1 MSTTTHHRPSPLA
14 PWRSTFESHISSL
27 PSPEFVFATL
37 APSTTSPH
45 PSGTE
50 PPTPYVPRLR
60 YCIYRGM
67 WSQLP
72 ENKHNTA
79 PQNPRVYDSDMP
91 TFTTDVRMQKVGELF
106 ASSAGKAA
114 KDEQVQGSGG
124 GGPCEAAFWV
134 KEKGTQWRIK
144 GTAFVVGPDIEGGEE
159 SSGVRTVKSEVGGR
173 MRVVEGGEG
182 KERDWSWGRELT
194 AHFGNCSPGMR
205 GSWKNPPPGRP
216 VRGEPDQDHQLAQKV
231 MDLEDPIARSNF
243 RVVIIK
249 PDEVEQTDISDPA
262 TARRWKYTFVADA
275 QDGKGEWTKEELWP

>member
-1 MSTTTHHRPSPLA
+1 M
-14 PWRSTFESHISSL
+14 
-27 PSPEFVFATL
+27 PSPEFVFASL
-37 APSTTSPH
+37 APSSTSSH
-45 PSGTE
+45 PNT
-50 PPTPYVPRLR
+50 PTPYVPRLR

-79 PQNPRVYDSDMP
+79 PKNPRVYDSDMP

-106 ASSAGKAA
+106 ASSAGKAS

-144 GTAFVVGPDIEGGEE
+144 GTAFVVAPDIEGQEE
-159 SSGVRTVKSEVGGR
+159 SSGVRTAKSEIGGR
-173 MRVVEGGEG
+173 MRVVEGAEG
-182 KERDWSWGRELT
+182 KEGEWNWGKELT
-194 AHFGNCSPGMR
+194 GHFGNYSPGMR
-205 GSWKNPPPGRP
+205 GSWKNPPPGTA
-216 VRGEPDQDHQLAQKV
+216 VTGEPDQDHQLAQKV
-231 MDLEDPIARSNF
+231 EDLDDPIARSNF
-243 RVVIIK
+243 RVVVIK

-275 QDGKGEWTKEELWP
+275 HDGKGEWTKEELWP